1 MVKRTTFTEQM
12 VCHSGPSNLHYCT
25 RSWEKDGIKA
35 APPVDG
41 GGCPQDRLWS
51 TGHPEQRGWED
62 EPHQRDPE
70 QRQIDLAAEGIE

>member
-41 GGCPQDRLWS
+41 GGCSQVRLWS
-51 TGHPEQRGWED
+51 TRHLQWWLGTRA
-62 EPHQRDPE
+62 EP
-70 QRQIDLAAEGIE
+70 IGSGAAVDRPCGGGD